1 MRTANHAVITKPSI
15 VKDALYGLLS
25 ATIIGLITSLTFIL
39 LVMLMSSHAFASSN
53 SNALFPAT
61 VNLTATA
68 ERGYFLTD
76 TGNGSAGNFKRK
88 DLLVKKAKWI

>member
-1 MRTANHAVITKPSI
+1 MSTANHAAVTKPSI

-25 ATIIGLITSLTFIL
+25 AAVIGIITSLTFIL
-39 LVMLMSSHAFASSN
+39 LVLLLSSQAFASSS

-68 ERGYFLTD
+68 ERGYFLND
-76 TGNGSAGNFKRK
+76 TGNGSAGEFQRK
-88 DLLVKKAKWI
+88 ELLLK